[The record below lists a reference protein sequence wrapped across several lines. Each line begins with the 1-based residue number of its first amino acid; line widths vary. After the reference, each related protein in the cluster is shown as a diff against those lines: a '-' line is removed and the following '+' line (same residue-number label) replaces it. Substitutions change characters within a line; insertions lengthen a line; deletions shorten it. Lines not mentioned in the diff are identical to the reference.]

1 MSTRGRGDDGMVV
14 CGLAGTEAIQCFEEG
29 AERHTAVL
37 HGAPID
43 EQQGWARTVGT
54 LTASE
59 RMAGI

>member
-1 MSTRGRGDDGMVV
+1 MVV